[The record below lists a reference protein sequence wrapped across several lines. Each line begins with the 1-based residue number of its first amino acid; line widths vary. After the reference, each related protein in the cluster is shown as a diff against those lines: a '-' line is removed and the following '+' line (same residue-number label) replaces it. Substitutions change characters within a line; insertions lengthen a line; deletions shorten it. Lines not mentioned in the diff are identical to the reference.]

1 MKKKLWKIFVLL
13 LMLGITAACQPKTAS
28 LSAKAAWAR
37 PGSAGSNSAAYLI
50 LQNPLDSPDALV
62 SASSDSA
69 DSVEIHMSSMDAN
82 STMMMRPAGPVE
94 LPAQS
99 AVELKPGGLH
109 IMLVGLKNDLN
120 TGGTITLTLHFEK
133 ADPLTLEI
141 PIQES
146 AP

>member
-1 MKKKLWKIFVLL
+1 M
-13 LMLGITAACQPKTAS
+13 AACQPKATN

-37 PGSAGSNSAAYLI
+37 PGMAGGNSAAYMI
-50 LQNPLDSPDALV
+50 LQNPLDSPDKLL
-62 SASSDSA
+62 SASSA
-69 DSVEIHMSSMDAN
+69 AAESVEIHMTSMDAN
-82 STMMMRPAGPVE
+82 GTMMMRPAGPVE

-99 AVELKPGGLH
+99 SVELKPGSLH
-109 IMLVGLKNDLN
+109 IMLIGLKNDLN
-120 TGGTITLTLHFEK
+120 TGGTITVTLHFEK